1 MKNGLKKQRADGKPD
16 AEFTNGLATVQCS
29 IYTMYTRVCSY
40 TQLLETWQ
48 HTHNSSM
55 HYACVVQ
62 IQARDLPVYTGTLVN
77 GELVIK
83 LLYILP
89 VFMTA
94 ERALQRYYNGNAW
107 DENRPVRHYL
117 PV

>member
-1 MKNGLKKQRADGKPD
+1 
-16 AEFTNGLATVQCS
+16 
-29 IYTMYTRVCSY
+29 
-40 TQLLETWQ
+40 
-48 HTHNSSM
+48 M

-94 ERALQRYYNGNAW
+94 ERALQRYYNGNA
-107 DENRPVRHYL
+107 
-117 PV
+117 